1 LGYFYEIIILQ
12 YNKSHIGA
20 YVGGKMSKEDRIVFE
35 ATLLVDEDLRVMVD
49 GYKLLERKKGN
60 VDKWLEQEKSKFDKQ
75 LVYNTKHWAKYATAA
90 GLAICL
96 IGFGYQYYQ
105 SNQKLP
111 IDFEEA
117 GLPVFMSPETDAMNE
132 VMNAYKT
139 NDIVLAK
146 LMLEDLIVNFG
157 KNDTTQYFEGV
168 FLKEQKKYEEALEY
182 FKPEMISQITLK
194 QKAEMQ
200 RAICLAYLGK
210 DEEANIIL
218 NKIKEDSSHLFYKRI
233 TELVF

>member
-1 LGYFYEIIILQ
+1 MQ

-20 YVGGKMSKEDRIVFE
+20 YVSGKMSKEDRIVFE
-35 ATLLVDEDLRVMVD
+35 AALLVDEDLRVMVD

-90 GLAICL
+90 GVAICL
-96 IGFGYQYYQ
+96 IAASYQYYQ
-105 SNQKLP
+105 TNQKLP
-111 IDFEEA
+111 FDFEDA

-132 VMNAYKT
+132 VMAAYKAK
-139 NDIVLAK
+139 DIVRAK
-146 LMLEDLIVNFG
+146 LMLDDLITRFG
-157 KNDTTQYFEGV
+157 ETDTTHYYQGV
-168 FLKEQKKYEEALEY
+168 FLKEQKKYEEALRY
-182 FKPEMISQITLK
+182 FEPEAINQITLK

-210 DEEANIIL
+210 DEEANAIL
-218 NKIKEDSSHLFYKRI
+218 KKIKADSGHLFHKRI
-233 TELVF
+233 AELVF